1 MVSNRLRSPTLV
13 GGRNP
18 SDPTGFAQGF
28 AGSASWPVGGF
39 DQQFRAC
46 GRGWKRIIGPFQRRP
61 SLLESYGPHV
71 ALFIP
76 GKNCFL
82 IPTRL
87 TTSASKIMPRYCST
101 NWSSSPPHDSSIAP
115 PFLTIPHRST
125 APRRSSAPWRSS
137 SLHRVNLPLR
147 PWPVHPHGS
156 VSALPTMSISCGE
169 SPSDHPWSPAVSSL
183 GWRRFSGS
191 AAPRRLLLLDTISIP
206 ATDTNR
212 QKVNKSYLVYYLL
225 ISATHHEGCFRWS
238 LFVAS

>member
-1 MVSNRLRSPTLV
+1 MTTEQNKYIPFTL
-13 GGRNP
+13 GKHSIPEADG
-18 SDPTGFAQGF
+18 
-28 AGSASWPVGGF
+28 
-39 DQQFRAC
+39 
-46 GRGWKRIIGPFQRRP
+46 KRIIGPFQRRP

-169 SPSDHPWSPAVSSL
+169 SPSDHPWSPAVSAL